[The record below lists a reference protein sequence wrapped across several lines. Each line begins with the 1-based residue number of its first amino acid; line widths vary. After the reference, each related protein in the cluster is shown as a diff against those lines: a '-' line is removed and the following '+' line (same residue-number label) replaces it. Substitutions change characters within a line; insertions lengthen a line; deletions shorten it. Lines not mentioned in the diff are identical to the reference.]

1 MKKSWNPEW
10 YVFMNGF
17 RLAETKT
24 IGHKWVRFRTSSHD
38 RYSRI
43 KRAVWDACVI
53 RTLNEEQHRINIFN
67 KAHKLGVE
75 MSEYKRANSKST
87 SRTFADIEADV
98 DYLEMSLRGEV
109 A

>member
-24 IGHKWVRFRTSSHD
+24 IGHKWVRVRTSSHD

-67 KAHKLGVE
+67 KAHDLGVE
-75 MSEYKRANSKST
+75 MSEYKRANSKAT
-87 SRTFADIEADV
+87 SRSFDDIEADV
-98 DYLEMSLRGEV
+98 SYLEMSLRGEV